1 MRGHGQHVEAH
12 LLAHMS
18 GERVSCKSE
27 NAHPQIGDE
36 RRIGGQQLSG
46 ERRRVLEIEHRD
58 AAGEERDQEPGGV
71 LCDSLLYLVRVPR
84 RFVELDAIPPVALN
98 ATLDKQEQIRPH
110 RLRAS
115 VAAPHAPE
123 QRVGQKQGQRRQDEQ
138 AGEIVDL
145 LRPKLDEEK
154 IEAGMRHI
162 DEDRLARLV
171 GSAIPANEGEDVINA
186 KRHAQDDPFDAP
198 ISPPDS
204 LRVDLLRRRIERAV
218 VINLREI

>member
-71 LCDSLLYLVRVPR
+71 LSDSLLYLVRVPR

-110 RLRAS
+110 RLRAGI
-115 VAAPHAPE
+115 AAPHAPE
-123 QRVGQKQGQRRQDEQ
+123 QRVGQEQEQRRQDEQ
-138 AGEIVDL
+138 ASEIV
-145 LRPKLDEEK
+145 
-154 IEAGMRHI
+154 
-162 DEDRLARLV
+162 
-171 GSAIPANEGEDVINA
+171 NA
-186 KRHAQDDPFDAP
+186 KRNAQHDPFDAP
-198 ISPPDS
+198 ISPPDC
-204 LRVDLLRRRIERAV
+204 LRVDLLRRRIEGAV
-218 VINLREI
+218 VIDLGEIYAHVPPPRL